1 MWRRI
6 RPSSQAKTAVKV
18 THKVQK
24 GKANSKCD
32 TSLAASCRIVS
43 IYVFVVVWMN
53 NPIIGVCGGGDE
65 GGGGGGS
72 GDGGGDKSWVK

>member
-1 MWRRI
+1 
-6 RPSSQAKTAVKV
+6 
-18 THKVQK
+18 
-24 GKANSKCD
+24 
-32 TSLAASCRIVS
+32 
-43 IYVFVVVWMN
+43 VFVVVWMN